1 MAQQN
6 QERWNEYCRLMTS
19 ENYGWD
25 PGNFSEFER
34 EMNEFKSLKDEEQ
47 LAKLNTLS
55 YETRMELKG
64 EVKQQVDAWAQKYFN
79 LY

>member
-6 QERWNEYCRLMTS
+6 QERWNECCRLMIS

-25 PGNFSEFER
+25 PENFSEFER
-34 EMNEFKSLKDEEQ
+34 EMNEFKSLKDEDQ